1 MFSTIDSPKNP
12 RVKLLKS
19 LSQKKFR
26 EETGLFPVEGEKL
39 LNEALDWGFEIAFA
53 LVLEQKGAL
62 AQRLASAGAEV
73 FFASEQAIKA
83 ACDTETP
90 QGCAAAVRVPD
101 TSGMF
106 PQKGLWTVL
115 DGVQDPGNV
124 GAIIRCADAFGS
136 KGVLLGPGCADVW
149 SPKAVR
155 SAMGSSFHI
164 PVLSVNDLP
173 EALERMRAQ
182 GFRLIAAHLKG
193 APELPKSLG
202 ESAALLIGSE
212 GKGLS
217 ERVSEKADVLFR
229 LPMKGHAESLNAAV
243 AAGVILYEL
252 SQRMV

>member
-1 MFSTIDSPKNP
+1 MIPAIDSPKNA
-12 RVKLLKS
+12 RVKLIKS

-26 EETGLFPVEGEKL
+26 EETGLFAVEGEKL
-39 LNEALDWGFEIAFA
+39 IKEALDWGYKIEFA
-53 LVLEQKGAL
+53 LLRDDNSPLAESLKGGG
-62 AQRLASAGAEV
+62 AQVYSASD
-73 FFASEQAIKA
+73 QAIKA

-90 QGCAAAVRVPD
+90 QGCVAAARIPD
-101 TSGMF
+101 AAGVF
-106 PQKGLWTVL
+106 PEKGLWTVL

-136 KGVLLGPGCADVW
+136 AGVLLGPGCADPW

-164 PVLSVNDLP
+164 PVISAIDLP
-173 EALERMRAQ
+173 QTLARMREN
-182 GFRLIAAHLKG
+182 GFHLIAAHLAG
-193 APELPKSLG
+193 APELPESLG
-202 ESAALLIGSE
+202 EAAALLIGSE

-217 ERVSEKADVLFR
+217 AEVSKEADVLFR
-229 LPMKGHAESLNAAV
+229 LPMKGNAESLNAAV